1 MRKKRYFMVFSRNQR
16 IYTYRSENLNYFI
29 KDAVNEN
36 LESYGFDPNEIISED
51 FDSLDFRK
59 LFDFSKNEANAL
71 KKLVTF
77 KELLLEQNIK
87 LDKNSHYSFSEPD
100 NKWALIFEQKYGSAI
115 ITGFTHVDE
124 DSKVSFRI
132 EEI

>member
-1 MRKKRYFMVFSRNQR
+1 MRKKQYFMVFSRNQR

-71 KKLVTF
+71 KK
-77 KELLLEQNIK
+77 I
-87 LDKNSHYSFSEPD
+87 SH
-100 NKWALIFEQKYGSAI
+100 I
-115 ITGFTHVDE
+115 
-124 DSKVSFRI
+124 
-132 EEI
+132 